1 MRVGVPKESAPG
13 ERRVA
18 LVPESV
24 ERLVSAGSKVALE
37 PGAGAAAGFSDDAY
51 REAGATVA
59 DSAVGEAELV
69 ARVRK
74 PSAEE
79 AAGLAEGT
87 VLVGFLEPLTDRGRH
102 RAARRARRR
111 RVRDGVDPAHH
122 ARAVDGRAV
131 VAGDGRPATRPCCS
145 PPSGCRGSSRC

>member
-37 PGAGAAAGFSDDAY
+37 PGAGAAAGFSDDLY

-59 DSAVGEAELV
+59 DE
-69 ARVRK
+69 RRW
-74 PSAEE
+74 
-79 AAGLAEGT
+79 
-87 VLVGFLEPLTDRGRH
+87 RG
-102 RAARRARRR
+102 RARRT
-111 RVRDGVDPAHH
+111 
-122 ARAVDGRAV
+122 RAQAERGGGRA
-131 VAGDGRPATRPCCS
+131 ASPREPCS
-145 PPSGCRGSSRC
+145 SASSSR